1 MDPME
6 PETSR
11 GRSVDD
17 DDDDDDDDTSLVD
30 VDIMDEVLLLLLL
43 LPVPVLLSP
52 PSTSL
57 LPLIVCDGRLL
68 KRCSVPR

>member
-6 PETSR
+6 PEISR

-17 DDDDDDDDTSLVD
+17 DDDDDDNSLVD
-30 VDIMDEVLLLLLL
+30 EDMTGQLLLLLL
-43 LPVPVLLSP
+43 LL

-57 LPLIVCDGRLL
+57 LPLIVCDRRLL